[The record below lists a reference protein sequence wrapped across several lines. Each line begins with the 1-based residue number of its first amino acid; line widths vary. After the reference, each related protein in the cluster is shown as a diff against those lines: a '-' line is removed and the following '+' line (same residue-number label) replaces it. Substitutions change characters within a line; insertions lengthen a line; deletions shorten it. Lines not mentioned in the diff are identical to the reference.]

1 MFLFTIMEIQKI
13 ESRQELLLK
22 TLHKYYYKDN
32 NLRKML
38 NILNGDNK
46 ISLRL
51 IDYFVT
57 NYAKNNHTIYI
68 RKVNENEEE
77 KDIPFYI
84 YREYRNQLKAY
95 SKLLFDP
102 FCRRDRIELKY
113 NDGTLTTT
121 IGQLNFFRWMLD
133 NELIKYI
140 KTNKKTIEEEM
151 SNKKKNKKDNKKNP
165 VYKYKLKVAVHFE
178 DETSSEAT
186 TSQINTSENNK

>member
-1 MFLFTIMEIQKI
+1 MEIQKI

-68 RKVNENEEE
+68 RRE
-77 KDIPFYI
+77 KDRDTEEDKEIAFYI

-133 NELIKYI
+133 NNLIDYI
-140 KTNKKTIEEEM
+140 KLNKKQIEEEM
-151 SNKKKNKKDNKKNP
+151 SNKKKNKKEHKKNP

-186 TSQINTSENNK
+186 SSSNITK